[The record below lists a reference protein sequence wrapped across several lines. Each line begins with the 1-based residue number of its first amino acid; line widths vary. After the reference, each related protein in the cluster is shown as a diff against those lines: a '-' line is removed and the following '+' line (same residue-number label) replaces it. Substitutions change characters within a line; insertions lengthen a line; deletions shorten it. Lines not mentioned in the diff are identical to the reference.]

1 MVLTQSLLGISG
13 YGMLSLV
20 MSFQWILIL
29 IAIAGLPPAIAKY
42 VSEYLAKEDKYMVKQ
57 IIKSSFKIMVSMSII
72 FTVVFFLLAKP
83 LADYFHG
90 GPELVILFQAVSFIA
105 PFSVVLGLFR
115 GVFQGYQR
123 MTDIMITRIF
133 EQVFMIGLAVVFIKI
148 GFYVLGAV
156 LGTLVG
162 FAIASASALL
172 IFKYYLW
179 DGLKDAKIPEI
190 PVNESKLIKKL
201 LIFSSPI
208 IVTGLAE
215 LTLFQAGN
223 FVIPLHLGFAQLGY
237 YNIASPIA
245 RLPLVISTSVAM
257 ALLPAASEALAL
269 KGNNLVR
276 KYVIYRLQILVNR
289 SSSHL
294 CISYYIRK
302 ANYAPFILES
312 PSSLQLFRHCHE
324 YSGNWYGIF
333 LNLWNIC
340 KCATGS
346 RKTLPCHVLL
356 GNRNSNKFGF
366 NNIIST
372 YIWFEWSSNC
382 YYDCF
387 VYGNDSYNSDNYAS
401 Y

>member
-1 MVLTQSLLGISG
+1 
-13 YGMLSLV
+13 
-20 MSFQWILIL
+20 
-29 IAIAGLPPAIAKY
+29 
-42 VSEYLAKEDKYMVKQ
+42 
-57 IIKSSFKIMVSMSII
+57 MVSMSII

-83 LADYFHG
+83 LANYFHG

-105 PFSVVLGLFR
+105 PFSVILGLFR

-133 EQVFMIGLAVVFIKI
+133 EQVFMIGMAVVFIKI

-172 IFKYYLW
+172 IFKFYLW
-179 DGLKDAKIPEI
+179 DGLKDAKLPEI

-223 FVIPLHLGFAQLGY
+223 FVIPLHLGFSQLGY

-269 KGNNLVR
+269 NGNNLVK
-276 KYVIYRLQILVNR
+276 KYVIYAYRYLLIVP
-289 SSSHL
+289 SSHL
-294 CISYYIRK
+294 CISYNIRK
-302 ANYAPFILES
+302 TNYVTVIL
-312 PSSLQLFRHCHE
+312 
-324 YSGNWYGIF
+324 
-333 LNLWNIC
+333 
-340 KCATGS
+340 
-346 RKTLPCHVLL
+346 
-356 GNRNSNKFGF
+356 
-366 NNIIST
+366 
-372 YIWFEWSSNC
+372 
-382 YYDCF
+382 
-387 VYGNDSYNSDNYAS
+387 
-401 Y
+401 